1 MYQYIES
8 GKVTSVRGI
17 EGEIKVEPWCN
28 TPSDFCVF
36 KVFFIKISS
45 CNTLKLKV
53 INKKI
58 YKNNILL
65 KLENINSK
73 EKASELVGKILYVK
87 RENINLSK
95 NEHLLADLIN
105 LRAVDVRDESVCYG
119 IVTDIITR
127 NTKTLIYEITNKHG
141 KKHLIPATKEFVTK
155 IDTKEGK
162 IKINPIPGLLN
173 NAY

>member
-1 MYQYIES
+1 MYQYIEA

-17 EGEIKVEPWCN
+17 NGEVKVEPWCN
-28 TPSDFCVF
+28 KPSDFCNF
-36 KVFFIKISS
+36 KVFFIKISP
-45 CNTLKLKV
+45 CNTLEIKA

-95 NEHLLADLIN
+95 NEYLLADLIN
-105 LRAVDVRDESVCYG
+105 LRAVNDEDESVCYG
-119 IVTDIITR
+119 IVTDIIAR
-127 NTKTLIYEITNKHG
+127 NTKTLIYEITNKEG
-141 KKHLIPATKEFVTK
+141 KRHLIPGTKNFITK

-162 IKINPIPGLLN
+162 IKINPIPGLLD